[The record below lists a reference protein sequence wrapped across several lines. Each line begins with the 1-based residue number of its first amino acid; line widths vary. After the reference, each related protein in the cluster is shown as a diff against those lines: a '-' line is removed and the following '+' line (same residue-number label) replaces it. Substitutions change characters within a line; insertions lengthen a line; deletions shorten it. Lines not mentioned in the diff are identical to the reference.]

1 MRSGAGPRARRRF
14 TCTQWVSTLDLDPAR
29 IDDVV
34 RQLEERDLPMWRDL
48 DGFRG
53 FTLVADR
60 SSGKVI
66 GTSYWDS
73 EGQMNA
79 SEEAVKD
86 ARRRAAETGGMSGEP
101 RVERFEVVL
110 DTFVPRT

>member
-1 MRSGAGPRARRRF
+1 MHARV
-14 TCTQWVSTLDLDPAR
+14 TTLQLQPDRLDQAISR
-29 IDDVV
+29 
-34 RQLEERDLPMWRDL
+34 LEEEDLPSWREL

-73 EGQMNA
+73 EEEMRA
-79 SEEAVKD
+79 SEEAI
-86 ARRRAAETGGMSGEP
+86 RPGRERTAETGGASSAP
-101 RVERFEVVL
+101 QVETFEVAL
-110 DTFVPRT
+110 DTFVR